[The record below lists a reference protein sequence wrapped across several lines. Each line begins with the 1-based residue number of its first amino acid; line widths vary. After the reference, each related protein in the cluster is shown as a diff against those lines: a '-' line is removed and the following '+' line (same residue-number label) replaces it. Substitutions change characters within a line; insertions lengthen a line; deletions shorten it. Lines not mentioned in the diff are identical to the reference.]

1 MHPRASHRQSPP
13 RRADRA
19 AVPAGSGLGPRRA
32 RARRTPAGSGSG
44 PPTAGPWRLPRGGVG
59 PLAGAASGSCAGA
72 GDCPHPAPSL
82 GAHTLAAPAR
92 GHQRTRG
99 SRQGVPQRP
108 AARQRTARAVRQPRA
123 RAAPPRGSREG
134 RAPPPRGSREGV
146 WTTWREPPGGA
157 AAAGGAAVGIAATGG
172 GQRAA
177 GGGHPAGPGWHAN
190 CCRSR
195 RPGRLTDTAPA
206 GHRQLPAGRAYRK
219 MPVGFATRSRA
230 SSPAREVGAR
240 GAGIVAA

>member
-44 PPTAGPWRLPRGGVG
+44 PPTAGRWRLPRGGVG

-72 GDCPHPAPSL
+72 GDCPHRAPSL

-92 GHQRTRG
+92 GRQRTRG

-123 RAAPPRGSREG
+123 RAAPAPSRLPRGCVDPLAGAARGCHSG
-134 RAPPPRGSREGV
+134 RRAAV
-146 WTTWREPPGGA
+146 GGA
-157 AAAGGAAVGIAATGG
+157 AARQPAAGSA
-172 GQRAA
+172 RRSA
-177 GGGHPAGPGWHAN
+177 GGGHPAGPGRHAS

-195 RPGRLTDTAPA
+195 RLGRLTDTAPA
-206 GHRQLPAGRAYRK
+206 GHRQLPAAGRTAKCLWGLRHD
-219 MPVGFATRSRA
+219 PVRLRRRGRSGLAVRA
-230 SSPAREVGAR
+230 
-240 GAGIVAA
+240 